1 MSDQYPGDDEF
12 ARILSV
18 IDEPGDDVPPTFA
31 DALWAELHAGLR
43 QRAAAPGDATA
54 DGDAADDATA
64 DDATADGGAA
74 DGDAA
79 DVVRLSPP
87 ESIDRNGHG
96 RRPWRPIAAAAAVV
110 VLVGL
115 GVIVA
120 GDDGPDVST
129 GSETATDRASAPP
142 EGPGPQVLIDP
153 VAACER
159 YLATRPTLT
168 ELVDQLEAGPP
179 PTPADLDVA
188 RRAIETLTADLEAS
202 GLYLD
207 IQYSSLGPAA
217 ASLGQARSEIAAG
230 ELERAIVSV
239 SAASNQLNSVDL
251 PGITSSRDVCA
262 PIG

>member
-1 MSDQYPGDDEF
+1 MTDHRPGDDEL
-12 ARILSV
+12 ARILSL
-18 IDEPGDDVPPTFA
+18 IDEPGDDVPPAFA
-31 DALWAELHAGLR
+31 DALWADLRAGLR
-43 QRAAAPGDATA
+43 QRSAAPGDAIV
-54 DGDAADDATA
+54 DDDAV
-64 DDATADGGAA
+64 
-74 DGDAA
+74 
-79 DVVRLSPP
+79 DVVRLRPP
-87 ESIDRNGHG
+87 EPRDRSG
-96 RRPWRPIAAAAAVV
+96 RGRLPWRPIAAAAAVI
-110 VLVGL
+110 VLVGV

-120 GDDGPDVST
+120 GDDGPDIST
-129 GSETATDRASAPP
+129 GSDTATDRASGPP
-142 EGPGPQVLIDP
+142 EGPATRVLIDP

-168 ELVDQLEAGPP
+168 ELIDRLEAGPP

-188 RRAIETLTADLEAS
+188 RRAIETLRADLDAS

-217 ASLGQARSEIAAG
+217 ASLGQARSEVAAG

-239 SAASNQLNSVDL
+239 AAASNQLNSVDL